1 MKKTFFLLLAAALT
15 VSAAQA
21 QDIPERKH
29 DGVTHPEGA
38 KKRGGREMA
47 NLNLS
52 EDQKKQFKS
61 LQEQRRKDMEA
72 LKQQNL
78 TPEQSKEKME
88 TLRKSYHEKSQA
100 LLTPEQKTQLENSRK
115 ARKEGMAKRDGLK
128 EKGKREARGGKWGED
143 LNLTPEQSQKL
154 AASRKETGEKL
165 KALKENQSLSEDAKK
180 EERKKILQSQNDSMK
195 SILTPEQQ
203 QKMKESR
210 QKKHQEHKRKKAEA
224 QPQV

>member
-15 VSAAQA
+15 VSVAQA

-29 DGVTHPEGA
+29 DGVGRSEGM
-38 KKRGGREMA
+38 KKRGGDDMA
-47 NLNLS
+47 KLNLT

-72 LKQQNL
+72 LKTQNL

-88 TLRKSYHEKSQA
+88 SLRKDYRDKSQA
-100 LLTPEQKTQLENSRK
+100 LLTPEQKTQMESFRK
-115 ARKEGMAKRDGLK
+115 DRKEGMTKR
-128 EKGKREARGGKWGED
+128 EFKGKERKEGGKWGQD
-143 LNLTPEQSQKL
+143 LNLTPEQSEKL
-154 AASRKETGEKL
+154 AASRKATGDQL
-165 KALKENQSLSEDAKK
+165 KAIKDNQSLSDDAKK
-180 EERKKILQSQNDSMK
+180 AERKKIMKAQQESMK

-210 QKKHQEHKRKKAEA
+210 KKHGDRKKKRTEA
-224 QPQV
+224 PVQPQ

>member
-29 DGVTHPEGA
+29 DGAGRSENM
-38 KKRGGREMA
+38 KKRGGDDMA
-47 NLNLS
+47 KLNLT

-72 LKQQNL
+72 LKTQNL
-78 TPEQSKEKME
+78 SPEQSKEKME
-88 TLRKSYHEKSQA
+88 ALRKDYRDKSQA
-100 LLTPEQKTQLENSRK
+100 LLTPEQKTQMESFRK
-115 ARKEGMAKRDGLK
+115 DRKEGMTKRG
-128 EKGKREARGGKWGED
+128 EFKGKERKKDGKWGQD
-143 LNLTPEQSQKL
+143 LNLTPEQSEKL
-154 AASRKETGEKL
+154 AASRKATGDQL
-165 KALKENQSLSEDAKK
+165 KAVKDNQSLSEDAKK
-180 EERKKILQSQNDSMK
+180 AERKKIMKAQQESMK

-210 QKKHQEHKRKKAEA
+210 KKHGDRKKKRTEA
-224 QPQV
+224 PVQPQ